1 VGYILDGED
10 IKMAHEK
17 TYTIDGM
24 SCGGCVNSLTRVLK
38 SVPGIEPIKIE
49 VGKAHLRLD
58 ERATSQT
65 VRDAVDRAGFKV
77 IAEA

>member
-1 VGYILDGED
+1 
-10 IKMAHEK
+10 MNTTEK
-17 TYTIDGM
+17 TFTIQGM

-38 SVPGIEPIKIE
+38 SVPGIEPLKIE

-65 VRDAVDRAGFKV
+65 VKDAVERAGFEV
-77 IAEA
+77 TSEAEP